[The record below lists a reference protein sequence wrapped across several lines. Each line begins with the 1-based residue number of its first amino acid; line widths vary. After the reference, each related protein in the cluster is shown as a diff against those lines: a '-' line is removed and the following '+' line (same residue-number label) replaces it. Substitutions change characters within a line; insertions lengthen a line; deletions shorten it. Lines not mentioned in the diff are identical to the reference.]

1 MQPKFRF
8 GERVRF
14 LADTYVLETSGKC
27 KEYEL
32 RGLTGVVIGNL
43 VGNKY
48 LVEVVKDDVTL
59 QFSVGENEIEK
70 CRIATPLGD
79 KIEQI
84 LKDYPYI
91 TDFEIDGKGNYHW
104 SFAKTP
110 REVNISSLMCRLNAL
125 GEAFVKLAES
135 ELDRVKVREALSFG
149 PIELPHFIPHG
160 ICLDPEHRGKIVF
173 KKEDDK
179 KVMSKEKCIS
189 LLERYRAE
197 RDKIEKG
204 RRFELRLRNSVVN
217 EAIERAI
224 ALLKSGE

>member
-1 MQPKFRF
+1 MQPKFRL

-14 LADTYVLETSGKC
+14 LADTYVLETSDKC
-27 KEYEL
+27 KEYDL

-48 LVEVVKDDVTL
+48 LVEVIKDDVTL

-91 TDFEIDGKGNYHW
+91 TDFEIDGNGNYHW

-110 REVNISSLMCRLNAL
+110 REINISSLMRRLNAL

-135 ELDRVKVREALSFG
+135 EMDRVKVREALSFG

-160 ICLDPEHRGKIVF
+160 KIVF

-179 KVMSKEKCIS
+179 KVMSKDKCIS

-197 RDKIEKG
+197 RDKVEKG